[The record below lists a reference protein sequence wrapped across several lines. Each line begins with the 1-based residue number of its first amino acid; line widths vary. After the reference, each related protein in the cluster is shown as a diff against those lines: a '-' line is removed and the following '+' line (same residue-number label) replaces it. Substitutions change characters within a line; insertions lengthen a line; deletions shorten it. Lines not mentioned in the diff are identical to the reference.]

1 MQKPLS
7 LILSLILICLLSACG
22 PGANIEVTTNNST
35 IQLRVPGPNPL
46 VNQPDAQGQV
56 AQAAAGLWH
65 GLIAPI
71 TLVISFFEP
80 EVQMY
85 EVHNSGTAYNFGF
98 FLGEVLVFGLLS
110 LFLRIRRSA

>member
-1 MQKPLS
+1 MKKALS
-7 LILSLILICLLSACG
+7 LILPAIMLGLLSACG
-22 PGANIEVTTNNST
+22 PGANIEVTTNTST

-46 VNQPDAQGQV
+46 VDQPDAQGQV

-65 GLIAPI
+65 GLIAPL

-85 EVHNSGTAYNFGF
+85 EVHNSGAAYNFGF
-98 FLGEVLVFGLLS
+98 FLGEALVFGLLS
-110 LFLRIRRSA
+110 LFLRMRRTA

>member
-7 LILSLILICLLSACG
+7 LILTLILICLLSACG